1 MNKRSKCIL
10 ICLSSIVIFCFV
22 LNYKESSKSNIKNIF
37 AEDDY
42 SYLSP
47 VVLEYIENAYDETG
61 EVILTEKNK
70 KENEPY
76 LNPLY
81 IKYLEMSDEEKENVL
96 YVPDKYI
103 VDFNP
108 SISYSS
114 NDNLPTKYDLR
125 NVDGKSYIS
134 SIKDQGDTEICWA
147 FASIENVETLLMK
160 QNKRMYDFSIRQLD
174 YASNNSNSL
183 IMDADWTSCNGNCN
197 YTAYRNIDNGS
208 RMLGSGANFYVSS
221 IIMSNALGLTDE
233 SVLPWTEDNNPLYAH
248 DVIGTDKSLYEVN
261 SSIILPTI
269 NLYHPSS
276 DVVNSFVSQVK
287 NYILEYGGPFVG
299 TFSPKST
306 CGFENKDGSIVL
318 KTDDCINDSSNSSMG
333 HSMQIIGWDDDFTYS
348 YCESGTDHLS
358 LENGVCSSG
367 DLVDGKGAWIVR
379 NSWGDNQEEGG
390 EYKFIYLTYD
400 STNISIGFTTSISS
414 MSDKTWDNNYHSN
427 PWVDQKM
434 SKGMAS
440 ISSQEKSFNTHN
452 VNDEK
457 IEKIKLF
464 TSSVNGIYNISIS
477 SGDRVYNDI
486 AVLNSGEV
494 GIYTIDLSDK
504 NVIVGESYT
513 VSIIGNGESKFY
525 NDSISVFTSNI
536 SDDMYAVVY
545 SDKAYDSSKPLS
557 FDNPLYVNGGDA
569 YNVNFKS
576 YLKNIPQNSNLT
588 YRFSRNGNVVSS
600 EQVGDSKII
609 NVPEYNAF
617 STGGSKSSSNNQF
630 SYNAEI
636 GNTWV
641 IDVLYD
647 DLVISSFP
655 IKFNTSNKSTSSNVR
670 LYSNNGSDYFID
682 KKISDLYDTVL
693 NDVSDLNNANFYNNG
708 LYITGWNTE
717 PDGSGIN
724 YGVDDKIFI
733 YKDVSLYAQW
743 STDKL
748 NILIVF
754 DCNMSGSC
762 NKVDDFNDK
771 VNYSL
776 GESFVMPINGYI
788 RDGYVFSYW
797 TIGTGGPLYEGEV
810 YNLSQYIGYPV
821 YNNTE
826 IDVKAN
832 WIEEANSYT
841 ISFDSNGGSGEM
853 LSINAKKNSS
863 VLIKNNLF
871 VNDGFIFC
879 GWNTEA
885 DGNGVMYSSGD
896 SIRSDNDVILY
907 AQWRVNDPNSIE
919 LNTPIDNLNLGYDSS
934 YDIKVFNGDGS
945 LKTSGFVGTGD
956 EIKIYQNGTL
966 VNNYY
971 ASVKGD
977 ISGDGQLK
985 LKDLLTVKNYILK
998 FGDIRSEF
1006 DNTEYLFYA
1015 ADYSGDGKI
1024 SLKDFAQMKIDF
1036 LSH

>member
-1 MNKRSKCIL
+1 MKKKSKVIL
-10 ICLSSIVIFCFV
+10 FCLSFLIIFCFV
-22 LNYKESSKSNIKNIF
+22 LNYKKSSKDSIREILD
-37 AEDDY
+37 EDAY

-47 VVLEYIENAYDETG
+47 TVLEYIENAYDETG

-76 LNPLY
+76 LNPLF
-81 IKYLEMSDEEKENVL
+81 IKYLEMSDEEKKNVL

-114 NDNLPTKYDLR
+114 NANLPTKYDLR

-147 FASIENVETLLMK
+147 FASIENVETLIMK
-160 QNKRMYDFSIRQLD
+160 QNKEMYDFSIRQLD
-174 YASNNSNSL
+174 YASNNNGKL
-183 IMDADWTSCNGNCN
+183 ISSADWSYCSDNCT
-197 YTAYRNIDNGS
+197 YTPYSNIDNGS
-208 RMLGSGANFYVSS
+208 RILGDGANFYVSS

-233 SVLPWTEDNNPLYAH
+233 SVLPWTEDNKALFAS
-248 DVIGTDKSLYEVN
+248 DILGTDKSLYEVD

-269 NLYHPSS
+269 STYHPSS
-276 DVVNSFVSQVK
+276 DVVNSFVNQVK
-287 NYILEYGGPFVG
+287 NYILEYGGPFAG

-318 KTDDCINDSSNSSMG
+318 KTDDCINDSRNRNMG
-333 HSMQIIGWDDDFTYS
+333 HSMQIIGWDDDYTYS
-348 YCESGTDHLS
+348 YCDSGTSHLS
-358 LENGVCSSG
+358 LENDSCSLG
-367 DLVDGKGAWIVR
+367 DLVEGKGAWIVR
-379 NSWGDNQEEGG
+379 NSWGDNPEEGG
-390 EYKFIYLTYD
+390 EYKYFYLTYD
-400 STNISIGFTTSISS
+400 STNVSLGFTTSISS
-414 MSDKTWDNNYHSN
+414 MSDRSWDNNYHSN

-452 VNDEK
+452 INDEK

-464 TSSVNGIYNISIS
+464 TSSVNGTYNISIS
-477 SGDRVYNDI
+477 SGDRIYNDI

-504 NVIVGESYT
+504 NILVGESYT
-513 VSIIGNGESKFY
+513 VSVVGNGDSQFY
-525 NDSISVFTSNI
+525 NDSISVFTSNV

-569 YNVNFKS
+569 YVLGLKS
-576 YLKNIPQNSNLT
+576 YLKNIPQNSNIT
-588 YRFSRNGNVVSS
+588 YRFSRDDRVVSG
-600 EQVGDSKII
+600 ELVGDSRII
-609 NVPEYNAF
+609 KVPEYNAF
-617 STGGSKSSSNNQF
+617 STDGSKSSSNNQF
-630 SYNAEI
+630 SYSAEI
-636 GNTWV
+636 GNTWT
-641 IDVLYD
+641 IEVLYD
-647 DLVISSFP
+647 DLIISSFP
-655 IKFNTSNKSTSSNVR
+655 IKFNTSDKSTHSNIR
-670 LYSNNGSDYFID
+670 LFSNNGSDYYID
-682 KKISDLYDTVL
+682 KKFSDLYEASL
-693 NDVSDLNNANFYNNG
+693 NDISDLNNANFYNNG

-717 PDGSGIN
+717 PNGSGIN
-724 YGVDDKIFI
+724 YGVDDRISI
-733 YKDVSLYAQW
+733 YKDMSLYAQW

-748 NILIVF
+748 NILLIF
-754 DCNMSGSC
+754 DCNMSGDC
-762 NKVDDFNDK
+762 NKINDFSDE

-776 GESFVMPINGYI
+776 GDSFVMPINGFI

-797 TIGTGGPLYEGEV
+797 TIGTGSPLYEGETID
-810 YNLSQYIGYPV
+810 LSQFIGYPV

-826 IDVKAN
+826 IDVRAN
-832 WIEEANSYT
+832 WVEEGNSYT
-841 ISFDSNGGSGEM
+841 VSFDSNGGSGEM
-853 LSINAKKNSS
+853 LSVNAKKNSS

-871 VNDGFIFC
+871 VNDGFIFS
-879 GWNTEA
+879 GWNTEP
-885 DGNGVMYSSGD
+885 DGSGIMYSSGD
-896 SIRSDNDVILY
+896 SIKSDNDVILY
-907 AQWRVNDPNSIE
+907 AQWRVKNSNSIE
-919 LNTPIDNLNLGYDSS
+919 LNTPIDNLNLGYDSN
-934 YDIKVFNGDGS
+934 YEVKVFKNDGS

-966 VNNYY
+966 VNSYY

-998 FGDIRSEF
+998 FGDVRSEF
-1006 DNTEYLFYA
+1006 DNTEYLFDA
-1015 ADYSGDGKI
+1015 GDYSGDGKI

>member
-1 MNKRSKCIL
+1 MKRKSKIFL
-10 ICLSSIVIFCFV
+10 FCLSFFIIFCFI
-22 LNYKESSKSNIKNIF
+22 LNYKKSSKESIREIF
-37 AEDDY
+37 DEDAY

-47 VVLEYIENAYDETG
+47 VVLEYIEDAYDETG

-114 NDNLPTKYDLR
+114 NANLPTKYDLR

-147 FASIENVETLLMK
+147 FAAVENVETLLMK
-160 QNKRMYDFSIRQLD
+160 QNKKMYDFSIRQLD

-183 IMDADWTSCNGNCN
+183 VMDADWSSCSGNCT
-197 YTAYRNIDNGS
+197 YTPYSNIDNGS
-208 RMLGSGANFYVSS
+208 RMLGSGANFYTSS

-248 DVIGTDKSLYEVN
+248 DVIGTDKSLYEVD

-269 NLYHPSS
+269 NSFYPSS
-276 DVVNSFVSQVK
+276 DVVNGFVSKVK

-299 TFSPKST
+299 TFSPMST

-318 KTDDCINDSSNSSMG
+318 KTDDCINNPYNKNLG

-348 YCESGTDHLS
+348 YCESGTSHLS
-358 LENGVCSSG
+358 LENGACSSG
-367 DLVDGKGAWIVR
+367 DLVEGKGAWIVR
-379 NSWGDNQEEGG
+379 NSWGDNPEEGG
-390 EYKFIYLTYD
+390 EYKYIYLTYD
-400 STNISIGFTTSISS
+400 STNVSIGFTTSISS
-414 MSDKTWDNNYHSN
+414 MSDRSWDNNYHSN
-427 PWVDQKM
+427 PWVNQEL
-434 SKGMAS
+434 SKGMS
-440 ISSQEKSFNTHN
+440 STSSQEKSFNTHN
-452 VNDEK
+452 INDEK

-464 TSSVNGIYNISIS
+464 TSSVNGTYDISIS

-494 GIYTIDLSDK
+494 GIYTVDLSDK
-504 NVIVGESYT
+504 NVLVGDSYT
-513 VSIIGNGESKFY
+513 VSVTGRGVSKFY
-525 NDSISVFTSNI
+525 KDSISVFTSNV

-545 SDKAYDSSKPLS
+545 SDKAYDSSRPLS
-557 FDNPLYVNGGDA
+557 HDNPLYVNGGDA
-569 YNVNFKS
+569 YNVSFKS
-576 YLKNIPQNSNLT
+576 YLENIPQNSNLT
-588 YRFSRNGNVVSS
+588 YRFSRDDRTVY
-600 EQVGDSKII
+600 GDQII
-609 NVPEYNAF
+609 DSHTITVPEYNNF
-617 STGGSKSSSNNQF
+617 SILGSKSRFTNAF

-655 IKFNTSNKSTSSNVR
+655 IKFNTSDKSTSSNVR

-682 KKISDLYDTVL
+682 EKFSDLYDVTL

-717 PDGSGIN
+717 PDGSGVN
-724 YGVDDKIFI
+724 YGVDDKISI
-733 YKDVSLYAQW
+733 YRDMNLYAQW

-748 NILIVF
+748 NISIVF
-754 DCNMSGSC
+754 DCNTRDDC
-762 NKVDDFNDK
+762 NKTDDFNEK
-771 VNYSL
+771 VDYSL
-776 GESFVMPINGYI
+776 GDSFVMPINDYI

-797 TIGTGGPLYEGEV
+797 TIGIGNSLYEGET
-810 YNLSQYIGYPV
+810 YDLSRYIGYPV

-826 IDVKAN
+826 INVKAN

-841 ISFDSNGGSGEM
+841 VSFDSNGGSGEM
-853 LSINAKKNSS
+853 LSVKAEKNSS
-863 VLIKNNLF
+863 VLINNNLF
-871 VNDGFIFC
+871 VNDGFIFS
-879 GWNTEA
+879 GWNTEP
-885 DGNGVMYSSGD
+885 DGSGIMYSSGGY
-896 SIRSDNDVILY
+896 IKSDNDVILY
-907 AQWRVNDPNSIE
+907 AQWRVNSSNRIK

-934 YDIKVFNGDGS
+934 YDIKVFKGDGS

-966 VNNYY
+966 VNSYY

-977 ISGDGQLK
+977 INGDGQLK

-998 FGDIRSEF
+998 FGDVRNEF
-1006 DNTEYLFYA
+1006 DNAEYLFNA
-1015 ADYSGDGKI
+1015 GDYSGDGKI